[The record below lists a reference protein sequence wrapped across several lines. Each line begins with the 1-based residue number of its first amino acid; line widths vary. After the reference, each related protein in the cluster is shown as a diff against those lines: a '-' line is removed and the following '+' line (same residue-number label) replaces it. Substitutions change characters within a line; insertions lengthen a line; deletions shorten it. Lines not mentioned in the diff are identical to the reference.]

1 MSPGSFSP
9 IDVSE
14 PDDYLRT
21 FCSYSAP
28 SLCFPPS
35 LVSYP
40 SFYVSQAAVPN
51 WLSQHLPAVH
61 HGEHTA
67 DHPQRLHYF
76 PADASHPPARHG
88 PRPVAKGTACWH
100 PVPCWSSRYDPW
112 RVAPSLQCHDAWE
125 YVCLCVCL
133 WVAASVVCSL
143 CSCEVVATFSDA
155 QKQMTRSN
163 FSDLPFHTRALNY
176 LGCKSICYQI
186 IFIQILHL
194 LSGCPSKVDHN
205 SIHTC
210 SPVPFFKQSVFWITC
225 SWRWWVK
232 FTQCIFIQ
240 KLMNWFL
247 LFNDGPLLLS
257 VKGII
262 DLAQMPP
269 TILLPHPGGT
279 GTPTLERIAYL
290 PGAQPPFPPRAFNP
304 TSISPGEDPSLPH
317 SYSFVPLVSPAMTC
331 IRETPLSDCSC
342 ALPWN
347 VKGQFCPSSPSAKSF
362 CDHNRRIFHCIIQ
375 PLSRIIFCFICWNLI
390 AVFFMFKLHSMC
402 MYSYLYFL
410 LSCID
415 LFFNIYNSES
425 YKRNFVFYREVGF
438 KVYL

>member
-1 MSPGSFSP
+1 MKSVSQLFIPDFDDTFNASFVCVFFPMSWRCHERHKISFTWTEKCHDPHAEGQRPCQVPCVRWRPGCFPQPLRPPPSACCSRGGVSGPPASAPRPNSCLPQSARPWYSISTSILQTKIAAWTDEGRPSCLIHWHHEP

-143 CSCEVVATFSDA
+143 CSCEVVATFSDT

-194 LSGCPSKVDHN
+194 LSGSPSKVDHN

-210 SPVPFFKQSVFWITC
+210 SPVPFF
-225 SWRWWVK
+225 
-232 FTQCIFIQ
+232 
-240 KLMNWFL
+240 
-247 LFNDGPLLLS
+247 
-257 VKGII
+257 
-262 DLAQMPP
+262 
-269 TILLPHPGGT
+269 
-279 GTPTLERIAYL
+279 
-290 PGAQPPFPPRAFNP
+290 
-304 TSISPGEDPSLPH
+304 
-317 SYSFVPLVSPAMTC
+317 
-331 IRETPLSDCSC
+331 
-342 ALPWN
+342 
-347 VKGQFCPSSPSAKSF
+347 
-362 CDHNRRIFHCIIQ
+362 
-375 PLSRIIFCFICWNLI
+375 
-390 AVFFMFKLHSMC
+390 
-402 MYSYLYFL
+402 
-410 LSCID
+410 
-415 LFFNIYNSES
+415 
-425 YKRNFVFYREVGF
+425 
-438 KVYL
+438 